1 MKKCK
6 GEERKGWTKESNMKF
21 PAVMPGQNLLQFDCH
36 YFSTSVKIHLLKYM
50 FKK

>member
-21 PAVMPGQNLLQFDCH
+21 PAVMPDQIF
-36 YFSTSVKIHLLKYM
+36 
-50 FKK
+50 